1 MNLTQDT
8 RDKRDLESL
17 EKCSSFMVVDVDGI
31 VVQLCHEC
39 GNQCL

>member
-17 EKCSSFMVVDVDGI
+17 EKCTSFVVVDVDRI
-31 VVQLCHEC
+31 VVQLGHEC
-39 GNQCL
+39 GNQHL